1 MFTINEKCLN
11 SNKCDESNFYKYSG
25 LDKLDK
31 LDDTLKSNSK
41 VDNFYI
47 CGYRVNNN
55 ELYPFL
61 DFLLKNDTN
70 ELLFPCLKTNGTLL
84 LSKIQNLSNIKE
96 LLNLALYNIIY
107 DDKYE
112 YKGIYH
118 YKNNIY
124 IFFDFTNCKLI
135 INNTHKNSIVWSV
148 LVDEIIN
155 KKHICNIKVN
165 SDVINFFN
173 ENMDFLF
180 LKDENEKIYEIPSV
194 VYVGKEISKINFT
207 YIFGLSKPDSNL
219 LFGPYYYFTNFK
231 NAIKQGGWNE
241 VKNDKNIKGGI
252 VRFALFTGSTKVIL
266 NKMSDSIDKSEI
278 KTYLTS
284 TNKLN
289 NLYENLTLRITDYDG
304 KWAKKYDSI
313 YVGDI
318 ELDNGEKMKNTPI
331 YVVKKYE
338 QHIPLSYHFIDK
350 RLLDKNFDPN
360 KDYQIM

>member
-1 MFTINEKCLN
+1 MFTINEKYLN
-11 SNKCDESNFYKYSG
+11 QNFYNYSG

-31 LDDTLKSNSK
+31 LNKFDDSLKSNSK
-41 VDNFYI
+41 IDNFYI

-70 ELLFPCLKTNGTLL
+70 QLLFPSLKLNGTSL
-84 LSKIQNLSNIKE
+84 LSKMQNLSNIKS
-96 LLNLALYNIIY
+96 LLNLALYNVIH
-107 DDKYE
+107 DEKYE

-124 IFFDFTNCKLI
+124 LFFDFTNCKLI
-135 INNTHKNSIVWSV
+135 INNTHKNSIIWSV
-148 LVDEIIN
+148 LADEIIN
-155 KKHICNIKVN
+155 KKHVCNIKID
-165 SDVINFFN
+165 SDVIDFFN
-173 ENMDFLF
+173 ENIDFSI

-207 YIFGLSKPDSNL
+207 YIFGLSKPDNNL

-231 NAIKQGGWNE
+231 NAIKQGGWTE
-241 VKNDKNIKGGI
+241 VKNNKNIKGGI

-278 KTYLTS
+278 KSYLTS

-350 RLLDKNFDPN
+350 RLLDEKFDPN